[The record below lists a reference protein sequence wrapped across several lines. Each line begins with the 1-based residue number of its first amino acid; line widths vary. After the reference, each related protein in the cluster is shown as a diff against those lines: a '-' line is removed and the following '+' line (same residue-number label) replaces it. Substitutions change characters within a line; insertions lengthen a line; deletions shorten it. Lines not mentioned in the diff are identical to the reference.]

1 MNVLSDNEKI
11 EFLSQIK
18 YHSRLSQDDF
28 LRDEID
34 LLEKDASN
42 GVIKARNSVSS
53 LLETYSI
60 DIKKQWQRT
69 YTFYDHLDYRNALDN
84 MRLTIELLI
93 KRITGST
100 ASLENQTNILGGFLK
115 EKDISKE
122 VRNLFF
128 KMLDMYA
135 KIDSSN
141 MVGNMTAFI
150 MQYSATSNPKDYLFL
165 MQNEYKNY
173 FCTDVQARGYYP
185 NYAKKYFER
194 NNINIPIKK
203 GDLDILRKGTVDY
216 ISFSYYMSE
225 TLTTDKSLP
234 KNKAAKGILN
244 GVDNPYLKKSEW
256 GWTVDPIGLRL
267 VMNHIYDRYQKP
279 IFIVENGLGAED
291 KVVNGKIH
299 DNYRIDYLK
308 KHIESMK
315 EAIILD
321 GVDCLGY
328 LSWGPIDIVSAST
341 GEMKKRYGYIFVDY
355 NDQGEGTGK
364 RIKKDSFEWY
374 KKVIESKGVIL

>member
-1 MNVLSDNEKI
+1 MENRIPIVLLNDIENQISKHFSANELIDLTYEFAKGYKKDIPIDDTNYEFLNKKELLSENLNVLSDNEKI

-135 KIDSSN
+135 KIQNHEVKHNLPQNLNSKE
-141 MVGNMTAFI
+141 I
-150 MQYSATSNPKDYLFL
+150 KFL
-165 MQNEYKNY
+165 MNQS
-173 FCTDVQARGYYP
+173 TV
-185 NYAKKYFER
+185 
-194 NNINIPIKK
+194 IIKFLI
-203 GDLDILRKGTVDY
+203 DC
-216 ISFSYYMSE
+216 
-225 TLTTDKSLP
+225 DK
-234 KNKAAKGILN
+234 
-244 GVDNPYLKKSEW
+244 E
-256 GWTVDPIGLRL
+256 
-267 VMNHIYDRYQKP
+267 
-279 IFIVENGLGAED
+279 IF
-291 KVVNGKIH
+291 
-299 DNYRIDYLK
+299 
-308 KHIESMK
+308 
-315 EAIILD
+315 
-321 GVDCLGY
+321 
-328 LSWGPIDIVSAST
+328 
-341 GEMKKRYGYIFVDY
+341 
-355 NDQGEGTGK
+355 
-364 RIKKDSFEWY
+364 
-374 KKVIESKGVIL
+374 